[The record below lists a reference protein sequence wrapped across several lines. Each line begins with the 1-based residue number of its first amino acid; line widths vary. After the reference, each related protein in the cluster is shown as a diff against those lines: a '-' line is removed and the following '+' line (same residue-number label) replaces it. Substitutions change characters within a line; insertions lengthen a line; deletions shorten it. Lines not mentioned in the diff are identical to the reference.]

1 MSRVYKTARGKM
13 VDMDKV
19 KLSNEQVIA
28 VGNMKINAR
37 GDKIGA
43 NGQIEMSK
51 NQIMDQVFAVE
62 DGYSPNDPS
71 NFNKLKANMDAS
83 KAKELHDLATNLVK
97 PSTVKEEIVPE
108 TPTTPEGF
116 TPAPTTR
123 GSLASSVAKTV
134 SVVQQ
139 PEPSPTEIRK
149 AKGPSRI

>member
-37 GDKIGA
+37 GDKLGA

-51 NQIMDQVFAVE
+51 NQIMDQVFAVDE
-62 DGYSPNDPS
+62 GYSPNDPS

-83 KAKELHDLATNLVK
+83 KAKELHDLANNLVK
-97 PSTVKEEIVPE
+97 PTTVQEEIVSE
-108 TPTTPEGF
+108 SATEGF
-116 TPAPTTR
+116 TPTTR
-123 GSLASSVAKTV
+123 GSLASSVAKQV

-139 PEPSPTEIRK
+139 PEPSPTEVRK
-149 AKGPSRI
+149 AKGPQRI